1 MKELV
6 TKFDD
11 ILSPLESD
19 VLAIIWPNKQMK
31 VREIYEQL
39 KKKRKVALSSV
50 AVILDRLHDKK
61 IVMRTEEVARGG
73 TRYTYSPAEDKK
85 TFEKNVVEEAV
96 NNLIESFGPVAVN
109 YFNDRFSKKK

>member
-1 MKELV
+1 MKDV
-6 TKFDD
+6 STRFDD
-11 ILSPLESD
+11 VLSPLESD
-19 VLAIIWPNKQMK
+19 VLAILWPDKQLK
-31 VREIYEQL
+31 VRDIYDQL

-61 IVMRTEEVARGG
+61 IVGRKEETARGG
-73 TRYTYSPAEDKK
+73 TRYTYFPKEDRK
-85 TFEKNVVEEAV
+85 TFEKNVVEDAV